1 MDLLNKNNI
10 WVGILIATLFP
21 IMVYGV
27 VLTLFEFGTD
37 MGVLDEVADPMGG
50 KRLRT
55 TTLITLC
62 ANIIL
67 IQLFNKRFTQETLR
81 GILIITFISAVIWFF
96 TFYEDL
102 LANF

>member
-1 MDLLNKNNI
+1 MNLLNRNNI
-10 WVGILIATLFP
+10 WLGMLIAAIFP
-21 IMVYGV
+21 IMVYGI
-27 VLTLFEFGTD
+27 VLMLFEFGTD
-37 MGVLDEVADPMGG
+37 LGVLDEVSDPKGG

-81 GILIITFISAVIWFF
+81 GILIITFISAAIWFYAF
-96 TFYEDL
+96 HEDL